1 MKKSIICTMLLIF
14 SITTFCQDIP
24 PASPMTQQDYLKKSK
39 TQKTIGFVL
48 IGVGAAT
55 LIAIS
60 GGNTDLGT
68 VGPLA
73 VIGTVC
79 ILTSIPVF
87 IASGKNKRRAKNAS
101 LSFNFEKLRFIQPA
115 RISFPA
121 VPGIAL
127 KLHF

>member
-1 MKKSIICTMLLIF
+1 MMLIV
-14 SITTFCQDIP
+14 STTSFCQETEP
-24 PASPMTQQDYLKKSK
+24 QPPMTRADYLKKSK

-48 IGVGAAT
+48 IGVGAVT

-60 GGNTDLGT
+60 GGNTDLGA

-87 IASGKNKRRAKNAS
+87 IGSGRNKRRAKNAS
-101 LSFNFEKLRFIQPA
+101 VSFNFEKIRSIQQTQIRYAAIPA
-115 RISFPA
+115 IS
-121 VPGIAL
+121 L
-127 KLHF
+127 KLNLK

>member
-1 MKKSIICTMLLIF
+1 MMLIF
-14 SITTFCQDIP
+14 STTSFCQETQP
-24 PASPMTQQDYLKKSK
+24 QAPMTRADYLKKSK

-48 IGVGAAT
+48 IGVGAVT

-87 IASGKNKRRAKNAS
+87 IGSGRNKRRANNAS
-101 LSFNFEKLRFIQPA
+101 VSFNFEKIRSIQQTQIRYAAIPA
-115 RISFPA
+115 IS
-121 VPGIAL
+121 L
-127 KLHF
+127 KLNLK